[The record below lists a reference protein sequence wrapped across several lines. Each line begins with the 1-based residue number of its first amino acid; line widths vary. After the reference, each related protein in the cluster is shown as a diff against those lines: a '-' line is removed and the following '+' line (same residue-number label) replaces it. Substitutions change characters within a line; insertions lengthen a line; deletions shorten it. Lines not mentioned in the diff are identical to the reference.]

1 MFIKRK
7 DFNFQLV
14 YSDGS
19 RKEVYPSDEEVQIL
33 PQKAEKEGKETVGFV
48 FIKGSLADYPKAETI
63 VQVVDV
69 IDADRQEVKDV
80 DFRLEAE
87 DTLLTQTIEIGKED
101 GKWKSGRRS
110 SVWYVCRQRDPECGT
125 EKFSSGKANE
135 LWKHNQKVQEK
146 EQVRK

>member
-1 MFIKRK
+1 MKADVSPKYDFTVGSVYKTE

-48 FIKGSLADYPKAETI
+48 FTKGSLADYPKAETI

-80 DFRLEAE
+80 DFRLEDE
-87 DTLLTQTIEIGKED
+87 DDGDTRQLRLEKKMKVEI
-101 GKWKSGRRS
+101 R
-110 SVWYVCRQRDPECGT
+110 
-125 EKFSSGKANE
+125 
-135 LWKHNQKVQEK
+135 
-146 EQVRK
+146 